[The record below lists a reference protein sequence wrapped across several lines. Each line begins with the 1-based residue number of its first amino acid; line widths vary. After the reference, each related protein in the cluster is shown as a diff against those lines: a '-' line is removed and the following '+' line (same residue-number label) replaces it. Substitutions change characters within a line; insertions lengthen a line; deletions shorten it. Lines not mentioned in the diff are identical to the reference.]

1 MTSST
6 TPMFLETYR
15 RIYSKYAHLT
25 RDRKDI
31 QARQQ
36 TNLFKA
42 NIRVYNFLKDKV
54 RQYLHGM
61 PGEQLLNL
69 LVATGATTSQ
79 IKSVLDWQNGIASVI
94 PSSQLL
100 EQALLI
106 APENHPARL
115 DIIAHY
121 IHQGQFKDASKHFT
135 LLRQFNPDQ
144 STIEQLALLLTTEPA
159 KAASLGTQD
168 ETEVNKLPSPLKVA
182 VFTLDI
188 PEQACAR
195 LRLLDPFA
203 TLPGIVEVLWGVT
216 IKDSNYSIN
225 LDMITAA
232 DVIVVQRFFPR
243 KGTLSY
249 LEQIFNSGKPVMYE
263 IDDLLTDV
271 PDANHLKSWIKETT
285 DLLPEILHRFDAVT
299 VTTEP
304 LRAKLEPYADE
315 LHVVPT
321 SLNAD
326 VWSKSKIE
334 NSSEHIRIGFC
345 GTPTHTAELEL
356 IEPVLARIA
365 HEYGDAVS
373 FIFMGCANEVLS
385 RLPGFRFIPFENSYA
400 AYAQKLQEIS
410 LDIALVPLV
419 DNPFNRCKSNIKW
432 LEYSACGTAGIYAD
446 LPPYNLCVEHGRT
459 GLLAGKNPEQ
469 WYQAIRLLLEHDQL
483 RRSIADNARD
493 KVLNEYSL
501 RSPGMNYGQFL
512 CRWYDRWHIGHQSS
526 RPLVSVIIPVFNQL
540 AYTRKCLESLFSSL
554 QSLADRIELIVV
566 DNGSDDGTAT
576 YLQTLGASIR
586 VVTHGVNLGFA
597 KDATVALMLQ
607 RGAIWYF

>member
-1 MTSST
+1 MLKIALQSIFDQTFQDFEIIVVNDAGEDVEHVLKAINSPKISFLQHETNKGLAAARNTGIRAARGKYIAYLDDDDIYYPDHLETLTNFLEETGAKVAYSDACIGFQEKRDDLFVTMHREKFPAQDFDRDSILVDNFIPVLCLVHAKDCLSVTGEFDESLRRHEDWDLWIRMSQSFQFAHIKKITCEFTYRPDGPGMTSST

-285 DLLPEILHRFDAVT
+285 DLLPE
-299 VTTEP
+299 
-304 LRAKLEPYADE
+304 
-315 LHVVPT
+315 
-321 SLNAD
+321 
-326 VWSKSKIE
+326 
-334 NSSEHIRIGFC
+334 FC
-345 GTPTHTAELEL
+345 
-356 IEPVLARIA
+356 
-365 HEYGDAVS
+365 
-373 FIFMGCANEVLS
+373 
-385 RLPGFRFIPFENSYA
+385 
-400 AYAQKLQEIS
+400 
-410 LDIALVPLV
+410 IALTP
-419 DNPFNRCKSNIKW
+419 
-432 LEYSACGTAGIYAD
+432 
-446 LPPYNLCVEHGRT
+446 
-459 GLLAGKNPEQ
+459 
-469 WYQAIRLLLEHDQL
+469 
-483 RRSIADNARD
+483 
-493 KVLNEYSL
+493 
-501 RSPGMNYGQFL
+501 
-512 CRWYDRWHIGHQSS
+512 
-526 RPLVSVIIPVFNQL
+526 
-540 AYTRKCLESLFSSL
+540 
-554 QSLADRIELIVV
+554 
-566 DNGSDDGTAT
+566 
-576 YLQTLGASIR
+576 
-586 VVTHGVNLGFA
+586 
-597 KDATVALMLQ
+597 
-607 RGAIWYF
+607 